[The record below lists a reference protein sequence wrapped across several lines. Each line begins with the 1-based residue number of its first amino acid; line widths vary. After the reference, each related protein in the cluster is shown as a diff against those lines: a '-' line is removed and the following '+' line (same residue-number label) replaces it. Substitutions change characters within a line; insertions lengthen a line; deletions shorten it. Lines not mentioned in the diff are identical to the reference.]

1 DRVGAVRDLHV
12 APRRAALLREA
23 ARVLRDDALAFEV
36 RGHAEQLA
44 DRDHAGAA
52 DAGDDDPPGRFG
64 DRQRRLRRH
73 RDGGEARPLVG
84 VLLRAL
90 QAAAF
95 DRDEARAEALQA
107 RVVLV
112 AGVLVDPAFA
122 AELGLDRLD
131 RQAVA
136 LHRAV
141 AAAFADELVDD
152 DALGRVLHRAALA
165 APALLGRARLVVDD
179 DRAAGHLAQLP
190 LHRIEVVTM
199 AHRHAVGE
207 ARDDLA

>member
-23 ARVLRDDALAFEV
+23 CGVLRDDALAFEV

-44 DRDHAGAA
+44 DRDDAGAA
-52 DAGDDDPPGRFG
+52 DARDDDPPRLFG
-64 DRQRRLRRH
+64 QRQRRLGRR

-84 VLLRAL
+84 IGLGAL
-90 QAAAF
+90 QLAAL
-95 DRDEARAEALQA
+95 DRDEARAEAAQA

-112 AGVLVDPAFA
+112 AGVLVDPALA
-122 AELGLDRLD
+122 PELGLDRLD
-131 RQAVA
+131 REAVA

-141 AAAFADELVDD
+141 AAAFADELVDA

-165 APALLGRARLVVDD
+165 TPALFGRTRLVVDD
-179 DRAAGHLAQLP
+179 DGRARELAQL
-190 LHRIEVVTM
+190 LLDVVELVAVMHR
-199 AHRHAVGE
+199 
-207 ARDDLA
+207 